1 MRSTLTKLKVPK
13 QKKGGKGKK
22 KLEGRPGK
30 KGLCGS
36 RGRLERSWES
46 MWCKHIIYLH
56 RIVNQKKNEEGFFSS
71 EFWRLE
77 AWHLLCEVL
86 TDMSG
91 GYVKRKAQVSG
102 NWDLSRV
109 VFTLVTA
116 NSGSHGTAFTSSKG
130 TPSVS

>member
-1 MRSTLTKLKVPK
+1 MKR
-13 QKKGGKGKK
+13 
-22 KLEGRPGK
+22 
-30 KGLCGS
+30 
-36 RGRLERSWES
+36 
-46 MWCKHIIYLH
+46 
-56 RIVNQKKNEEGFFSS
+56 GFFSS

-77 AWHLLCEVL
+77 AWHRLCEVL

-91 GYVKRKAQVSG
+91 GHVKRKAQVSG